1 LVQIDDPST
10 IMGVN
15 HQHWLSSSQQST
27 PTVIS
32 HLRLRNRSLQTM
44 STLFRTLSVVLLIS
58 ISYKP
63 SLVLC
68 ASAAKNEFAGA
79 THDYLGVSSTT
90 LAAGTEDTP
99 ISYHELKIKD
109 PEYRVRCSP
118 NEMLVEIVDTESTTN
133 FYLQH
138 LKNYPDKAC
147 KPRRENGKITFRL
160 NLANIYECSITKVVD
175 RESGRKVYYHHIVIE
190 HALSNKFKKQAILV
204 KCDSELLHGTN
215 SSSFDSK
222 LNEVSIVKRSAQNFP
237 ANFQEPDYEIEIT
250 SEVTGRAPTPE
261 LTIGVKQS
269 GYVID
274 DELTVKPG
282 TPLNMEISLDQ
293 KSKDIYGLL
302 VSNMR
307 VTDTRDQEE
316 NLIINGCTIDPYL
329 FENFLTDDGNLI
341 RAKFKAFKFPESNF
355 VRFEGVV
362 NVCLDTCPGVECS
375 NGQIG
380 FGRKKRNVPSEDVE
394 AQRIYEVSMSTI
406 VKVAEE
412 EDDFGENPLEV
423 SWKNRGKSFKSPSR
437 RYDTAEN
444 LRTIPKSNP
453 IRPIQKTQ
461 RREVFVERAVI
472 GNVYHHPDDRAIT
485 RLSEE
490 FGSYKYIDFEG
501 ASSTS
506 SLRNKEWVQMLTMI
520 LAIAWL
526 RRALLV

>member
-1 LVQIDDPST
+1 
-10 IMGVN
+10 MGVN
-15 HQHWLSSSQQST
+15 HQHCLSSSQQST
-27 PTVIS
+27 PTVMF
-32 HLRLRNRSLQTM
+32 HLRPQNRSKHTM
-44 STLFRTLSVVLLIS
+44 STLFRTLSVVLLIT

-68 ASAAKNEFAGA
+68 AAAKNEFAGA
-79 THDYLGVSSTT
+79 KHDYLGVSST
-90 LAAGTEDTP
+90 AAGVEDTP
-99 ISYHELKIKD
+99 SSYQALKHKD
-109 PEYRVRCSP
+109 PIYKVQCSP
-118 NEMLVEIVDTESTTN
+118 NEMLVEIVDTDESN
-133 FYLQH
+133 NVYLQH
-138 LKNYPDKAC
+138 LKKYPDKAC

-160 NLANIYECSITKVVD
+160 NLANIYECSVTKVVD
-175 RESGRKVYYHHIVIE
+175 RESGRKVYYHHIIIE
-190 HALSNKFKKQAILV
+190 HANHPSLSKKFKKQAILV

-215 SSSFDSK
+215 SSSYDSE

-237 ANFQEPDYEIEIT
+237 PNFQEPDYEIEIT

-261 LTIGVKQS
+261 LTIGVKQL

-307 VTDTRDQEE
+307 VTDTKDQEE

-341 RAKFKAFKFPESNF
+341 RAQFKAFKFPESNF

-380 FGRKKRNVPSEDVE
+380 YGRRKRDVSSDDVE

-406 VKVAEE
+406 VKVAQDD
-412 EDDFGENPLEV
+412 DDFGENPLEV
-423 SWKNRGKSFKSPSR
+423 SWKNRGKTFNIPVRSYEAKENARSVLPSMPVNRDQPKER
-437 RYDTAEN
+437 R
-444 LRTIPKSNP
+444 
-453 IRPIQKTQ
+453 Q
-461 RREVFVERAVI
+461 VFVERAVV
-472 GNVYHHPDDRAIT
+472 GNIYRHPDDRAIT

-501 ASSTS
+501 ASSSTC
-506 SLRNKEWVQMLTMI
+506 LRETYWSRTLLTIPAIICLWNIML
-520 LAIAWL
+520 L
-526 RRALLV
+526 